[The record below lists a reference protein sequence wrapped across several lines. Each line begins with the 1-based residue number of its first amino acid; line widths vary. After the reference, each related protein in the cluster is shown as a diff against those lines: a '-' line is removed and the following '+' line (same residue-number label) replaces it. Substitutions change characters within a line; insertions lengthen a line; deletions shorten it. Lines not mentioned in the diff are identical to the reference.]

1 MTVAAFGGGV
11 LVLALAALA
20 LARRAQRSLPVLA
33 GMEDL
38 FDASPDALL
47 VVDRRGVIL
56 MANRLAAELFGC
68 SDATL
73 VGQPIE
79 RLVPEGLRARHKVP
93 RRTWRIRPQRPPAVT
108 RDGAVRGLR
117 GDGSEVPLQVS
128 VSPLARGAVLA
139 AVRDDIAAHAQLKQ
153 ILFLNRMY
161 STLAETNQLM
171 ARCQSET
178 ELFEGVCQVAV
189 HFGQL
194 PLAWIGQLEP
204 NSGRI
209 IPRTRCS
216 VAVQFE
222 EYLQQLLVYAGEA
235 LPEGRGPVGV
245 AWREGQPVFVQDVR
259 ADPRMAPWRAPAERV
274 PWGSCAALPLRRG
287 ANVHAVLV
295 LYDTQPAA
303 FTREI
308 RDLLERMVVDIEYA
322 FERLQMRAEK
332 AQAAEELRIAA
343 LAFEA
348 SAAMLVTDA
357 EGRVLRV
364 NEALRQM
371 SGYEPHELL
380 GAPLRLLCPDGP
392 QLPAGRE
399 TFTRVCER
407 DCWQG
412 EARGRRKGGEEFPLW
427 LSLTGV
433 SDGTGCWTHYIAS
446 LADLSEQRDTEQRIS
461 RLVNFDALTGLPNRR
476 FMLDRLRAA
485 VQWAEHAGGYG
496 AALLLGLDKFKA
508 VNDIVGH
515 QAGDI
520 LLQQTAERLRG
531 AVPDHDL
538 VGRVGGD
545 EFLIVLEDLGA
556 DAAAADA
563 AAHAAAEGLLAT
575 LAQPHLIGAQMVSCS
590 ASIGIAPWGGRAGA
604 GFSELLKHADVAL
617 HAAKDAGRNQVRLF
631 APAMQLALERRAH
644 LESRLRHEFSTDQ
657 LRLHFQR
664 RVDARGRTLGAEAL
678 LRWHD
683 PQRGVL
689 PPLELVTVAEEIGL
703 IHDIGRWALERACRQ
718 LQDWA
723 RSGGV
728 ARELRL
734 AVNVSP
740 KQLAADGF
748 VAEVSGIVA
757 QSGID
762 PSLLELEI
770 TEGLPIQDMEQVV
783 PRMHAL
789 QRLGICFALDDFGIG
804 YSSLSY
810 LRQLPIRLL
819 KIDRSFVTGM
829 AHPSG
834 EALVHT
840 IVQMARSLELQVI
853 AEGVETQWQ
862 RDTLI
867 RLGCDQYQGYLF
879 GRPVPIEAFDR
890 EYAAQGG

>member
-1 MTVAAFGGGV
+1 MVAAFGGGV
-11 LVLALAALA
+11 LALA
-20 LARRAQRSLPVLA
+20 LALLAVARRVQHSLPALA
-33 GMEDL
+33 GMEEL

-56 MANRLAAELFGC
+56 MANRLAGEVFGR
-68 SDATL
+68 SDAAL

-79 RLVPEGLRARHKVP
+79 RLVPAGLGARREILP
-93 RRTWRIRPQRPPAVT
+93 RTWRLRPRRPTTVT
-108 RDGAVRGLR
+108 REGAVRGVR

-128 VSPLARGAVLA
+128 LSPLARGAVLA
-139 AVRDDIAAHAQLKQ
+139 ALRDDTAAHAQLKQ

-171 ARCQSET
+171 ARCQSEA
-178 ELFEGVCQVAV
+178 ELFERVCQVAV

-204 NSGRI
+204 HSGRI
-209 IPRTRCS
+209 TPRARCS
-216 VAVQFE
+216 AAAQFE
-222 EYLQQLLVYAGEA
+222 QYLQQLSVQAGEVA
-235 LPEGRGPVGV
+235 PEGRGPVGV
-245 AWREGQPVFVQDVR
+245 AWREGRPVFVQNVR

-287 ANVHAVLV
+287 AQVHAVLV

-308 RDLLERMVVDIEYA
+308 RDLLERMVVDIESA

-364 NEALRQM
+364 NDALRQM

-399 TFTRVCER
+399 TLVRVGER

-412 EARGRRKGGEEFPLW
+412 EVRGRRKGAEEFPLW

-433 SDGTGCWTHYIAS
+433 SDGTGRWTHYIAS

-461 RLVNFDALTGLPNRR
+461 RLLNFDALTGLPNRR

-485 VQWAEHAGGYG
+485 VQWAEHAGGHG
-496 AALLLGLDKFKA
+496 AAVLLGLDRFKA

-520 LLQQTAERLRG
+520 LLQQTAGRLRA
-531 AVPDHDL
+531 AVPGEDL

-556 DAAAADA
+556 DAGAADA
-563 AAHAAAEGLLAT
+563 AAHAVAEGLLAT
-575 LAQPHLIGAQMVSCS
+575 LAQPHVIGTQMVSCS
-590 ASIGIAPWGGRAGA
+590 VSIGIAPWGGRTGA

-657 LRLHFQR
+657 LQLHFQR
-664 RVDARGRTLGAEAL
+664 RVNARGRTLGAEAL

-723 RSGGV
+723 RSGGA

-748 VAEVSGIVA
+748 VAEVSDIVA
-757 QSGID
+757 HAGID
-762 PSLLELEI
+762 PGLLELEI
-770 TEGLPIQDMEQVV
+770 TEGLPIQDMDQVV
-783 PRMHAL
+783 PRMQAL

-829 AHPSG
+829 TNPGG
-834 EALVHT
+834 ETLVHT
-840 IVQMARSLELQVI
+840 IVQMARSLDLQVI
-853 AEGVETQWQ
+853 AEGVETLGQ

-890 EYAAQGG
+890 EPATPGG